1 MPEKQNTQDGDKRP
15 DVVSLS
21 GQPDYR
27 TDAGSVIETLSR
39 IESILT
45 PDGYVNVTD
54 PYDEEG
60 LTKRE
65 YFAVMAMQG
74 LLACP
79 VSQLGPQ
86 GEIPSNAAEAAVRYA
101 DALIEALNKAL
112 NEPITDEPE
121 KDLPF

>member
-21 GQPDYR
+21 GQPGYP
-27 TDAGSVIETLSR
+27 GSVIETLSK

-74 LLACP
+74 LLAR
-79 VSQLGPQ
+79 PQ
-86 GEIPSNAAEAAVRYA
+86 VGMDDIPTAAVRYA
-101 DALIEALNKAL
+101 DALIEALNEAL

>member
-1 MPEKQNTQDGDKRP
+1 MPEKQNTQDGDKRSY
-15 DVVSLS
+15 VVSPS
-21 GQPDYR
+21 GQPGYR
-27 TDAGSVIETLSR
+27 TYAGTAIETPP
-39 IESILT
+39 SIT
-45 PDGYVNVTD
+45 NANDIVFPARED
-54 PYDEEG
+54 EG

-65 YFAVMAMQG
+65 YFAAMAMQG

-86 GEIPSNAAEAAVRYA
+86 GEIPSNAAQAAVRYA
-101 DALIEALNKAL
+101 DALIRAL